1 MFYRYLLIPFISFFI
16 MMFYAGLMGKERLVE
31 YAIGLENNLAE
42 EYIIIVFI
50 VTIYTVIR
58 HVIRIHNSSQDK
70 I

>member
-1 MFYRYLLIPFISFFI
+1 
-16 MMFYAGLMGKERLVE
+16 MGKDRLLE
-31 YAIGLENNLAE
+31 YAIGQENNLAE

-58 HVIRIHNSSQDK
+58 HVLKHFTRSSQDN

>member
-1 MFYRYLLIPFISFFI
+1 

-31 YAIGLENNLAE
+31 YAIGLEKNLAE

-58 HVIRIHNSSQDK
+58 HVMRIHNSSQDK

>member
-1 MFYRYLLIPFISFFI
+1 
-16 MMFYAGLMGKERLVE
+16 MGKERLVE
-31 YAIGLENNLAE
+31 YAIGLEKNLAE